1 MTRWAPDVLALE
13 TVAVLVAVIWGA
25 VGLFW
30 LLIVRWEATR
40 QTEARR
46 REVERQRSEVEPV
59 RDRVWHVAAMAV
71 TIGIPLAFVV
81 DGLFGGIGVLYSRG
95 LSFFAGPD
103 LALQIAGIALS
114 TGSLA
119 LLIGI
124 GRKLAVR
131 VYRLAAEERE
141 LMTTGM
147 HRYVRHPF
155 YLQFLLLP
163 VGLFLLTLNYLAVL
177 VLISYNTLWGP
188 KFITTWARE
197 EEAEMRRRHGADY
210 EAYVARTGR
219 FLPRLRRP

>member
-1 MTRWAPDVLALE
+1 VLPLE

-59 RDRVWHVAAMAV
+59 LDRVWHAAAMAV

-114 TGSLA
+114 AGSLA
-119 LLIGI
+119 ILIGI

-219 FLPRLRRP
+219 FFPWLHRS

>member
-1 MTRWAPDVLALE
+1 MVLPIEA
-13 TVAVLVAVIWGA
+13 VSVLVALIWGC
-25 VGLFW
+25 VGIFW
-30 LLIVRWEATR
+30 VLIMRWEDTR

-46 REVERQRSEVEPV
+46 REVERERSEEVPE
-59 RDRVWHVAAMAV
+59 RVGALVWSIAAPTV
-71 TIGIPLAFVV
+71 TVCVPLLCVI
-81 DGLFGGIGVLYSRG
+81 DGLFGGIGILYSPS

-103 LALQIAGIALS
+103 LALQISGIVISA
-114 TGSLA
+114 GSLA
-119 LLIGI
+119 ILIGV

-141 LMTTGM
+141 LMTTGL
-147 HRYVRHPF
+147 HRFVRHPF
-155 YLQFLLLP
+155 YIQFLLLP

-177 VLISYNTLWGP
+177 VFISYNSLWDP

-219 FLPRLRRP
+219 FFPRLRRPR